1 MPPTLGAALLC
12 ALGRALICGGPSPK
26 LVGMSHQ
33 KLSIE
38 IKYLL
43 YSVALS
49 KRVPSLISRTL
60 KIIPFEWGT
69 LFLKFPTSDK
79 KME

>member
-43 YSVALS
+43 YSVALT
-49 KRVPSLISRTL
+49 KLLILRTVN
-60 KIIPFEWGT
+60 IIPFEWGT